1 MSKKKPVTDND
12 NMNRLNRITPT
23 TNFLFNLMFLIL
35 ALVCFL
41 PIIFIFIISITK
53 NEVLRTEG
61 YKLFVTA

>member
-53 NEVLRTEG
+53 N
-61 YKLFVTA
+61 